1 MQFLELHFS
10 QCFLSFWILTRYI
23 PLSFFFQNFVSVQIH
38 LIPNFLSNF
47 ILQLLEYV
55 VKHVLIKFEGFDSC
69 NQTFFL
75 GGGGVGIICLQ
86 WKREVAFAGFEVA
99 IQMDVSAEK
108 MIYGV
113 AGIDPQRRD
122 ELIKVRTSVF
132 FPWDTI
138 FIDVSLN

>member
-1 MQFLELHFS
+1 M
-10 QCFLSFWILTRYI
+10 LTRYI

-55 VKHVLIKFEGFDSC
+55 VKHVLINFEGFDSC
-69 NQTFFL
+69 NQAILFYFIFW
-75 GGGGVGIICLQ
+75 GGVVGIICLQ

-132 FPWDTI
+132 FP
-138 FIDVSLN
+138 

>member
-1 MQFLELHFS
+1 M
-10 QCFLSFWILTRYI
+10 LTRYI
-23 PLSFFFQNFVSVQIH
+23 PLFFFFQNFVSVQIH

-47 ILQLLEYV
+47 ILQLLECV
-55 VKHVLIKFEGFDSC
+55 VKHVLINFEGFDSC
-69 NQTFFL
+69 NQAIFLILFL
-75 GGGGVGIICLQ
+75 GWGWGIICLQ

-132 FPWDTI
+132 FP
-138 FIDVSLN
+138 